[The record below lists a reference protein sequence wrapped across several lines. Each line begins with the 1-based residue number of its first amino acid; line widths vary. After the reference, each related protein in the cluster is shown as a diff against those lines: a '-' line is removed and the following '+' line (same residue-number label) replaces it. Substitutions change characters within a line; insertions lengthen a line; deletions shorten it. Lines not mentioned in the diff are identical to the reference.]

1 MGRVQGTKSWRFV
14 MRGDV
19 PPEYTEE
26 QIIALVV
33 SNVNVGLPILGLV
46 RESDC
51 KVTDDASSLH
61 GLKLDS

>member
-1 MGRVQGTKSWRFV
+1 MGAIAGTKQWRFV

-19 PPEYTEE
+19 PPEFTEE

-33 SNVNVGLPILGLV
+33 NNVTIGLPILGLV

-51 KVTDDASSLH
+51 KVTDVTSGLRLDA
-61 GLKLDS
+61 